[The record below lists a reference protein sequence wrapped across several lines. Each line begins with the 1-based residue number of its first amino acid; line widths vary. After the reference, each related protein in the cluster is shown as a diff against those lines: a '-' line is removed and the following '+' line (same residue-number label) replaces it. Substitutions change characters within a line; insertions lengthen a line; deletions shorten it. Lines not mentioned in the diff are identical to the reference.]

1 MKTDEL
7 VSVLVP
13 RRFLA
18 QVYGFVAKLDSEG
31 HRSGGSVATPGSSA
45 AEIGYS
51 ASSKAIAEEWS
62 PSLLRR
68 MVDGASPGLLSI
80 LKALAEHPDSWLST
94 SDLALAMGK
103 SRDDSKI
110 VGGTLSAFWR
120 RLKGRYGLNS
130 FPFDRRSDHLK
141 RIDCRMRTGTA
152 KLVKQFI
159 DERRE
164 R

>member
-7 VSVLVP
+7 VSVLIP

-18 QVYGFVAKLDSEG
+18 QVYGFVAKLDEG
-31 HRSGGSVATPGSSA
+31 QRAGNSAAVPGNG
-45 AEIGYS
+45 AEIGDGAS
-51 ASSKAIAEEWS
+51 AKAIADEWS
-62 PSLLRR
+62 PALLRR

-80 LKALAEHPDSWLST
+80 LKALAGQPESWLST

-103 SRDDSKI
+103 SREDAKI

-130 FPFDRRSDHLK
+130 FPFDRRTDHLK
-141 RIDCRMRTGTA
+141 RIDCRMSTGTA
-152 KLVKQFI
+152 RLVNQFVE
-159 DERRE
+159 ERNE